1 AGRARLTAT
10 LTAALALA
18 VPHLAMLGAHLLA
31 GDGAIAVRVE
41 LRELRLRRLADL
53 VARDDTVAA
62 LVEVREHPVVVAEVA
77 AAPPVLELLLA
88 EVTVAVRV
96 ERVEAFTRHP
106 RHLLTRELPI
116 RVAVHGG
123 EAIGLHRLAV
133 RSRLLARH
141 LPVAVGVDGVEAF
154 ERAL

>member
-1 AGRARLTAT
+1 
-10 LTAALALA
+10 
-18 VPHLAMLGAHLLA
+18 
-31 GDGAIAVRVE
+31 
-41 LRELRLRRLADL
+41 
-53 VARDDTVAA
+53 
-62 LVEVREHPVVVAEVA
+62 
-77 AAPPVLELLLA
+77 

-123 EAIGLHRLAV
+123 EAIDLHRLAV

-154 ERAL
+154 ERALGPLVLGELSVAVRVGALEEMVAGARLSTPTFAA